1 MTTHANC
8 YILFIAKEKRKYA
21 YYIKSFFHGSD
32 LRTAYG
38 TDKVRDIQSVLKE
51 GEALPSV
58 RTLAGELRISA
69 LTVKK
74 AYDKLEE
81 EGFVTTVHGK
91 GTYVTASDKQLA
103 SEARRFA
110 VEEDF
115 DKAIDRA
122 VAIGMNKEEILEVVK
137 LILDEK

>member
-1 MTTHANC
+1 MHI
-8 YILFIAKEKRKYA
+8 ILNHSSMVPIYEQLMEQ
-21 YYIKSFFHGSD
+21 IKSD
-32 LRTAYG
+32 I
-38 TDKVRDIQSVLKE
+38 IQSELKE

-91 GTYVTASDKQLA
+91 GTYVSASDKQLA
-103 SEARRFA
+103 LEARQKA
-110 VEEDF
+110 IEDDF
-115 DKAIDRA
+115 DKVIDRA
-122 VAIGMNKEEILEVVK
+122 ISMGMGKEEISEVVK

>member
-1 MTTHANC
+1 MHI
-8 YILFIAKEKRKYA
+8 ILNHSSMVPIYEQLMEQ
-21 YYIKSFFHGSD
+21 IKSD
-32 LRTAYG
+32 I
-38 TDKVRDIQSVLKE
+38 IQSELKE

-91 GTYVTASDKQLA
+91 GTYVSASDKQLA
-103 SEARRFA
+103 LEARQKA
-110 VEEDF
+110 IEDDF
-115 DKAIDRA
+115 DKVIDRA
-122 VAIGMNKEEILEVVK
+122 ISMGMSKEEISEVVK